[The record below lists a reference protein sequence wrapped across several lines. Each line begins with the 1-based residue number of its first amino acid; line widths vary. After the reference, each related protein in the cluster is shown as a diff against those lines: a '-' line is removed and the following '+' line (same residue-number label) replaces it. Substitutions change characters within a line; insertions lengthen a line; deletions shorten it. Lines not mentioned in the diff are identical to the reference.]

1 VAKKGET
8 TESLILEF
16 HNFVKIYGAPIHKF
30 ILLYGVAIHKIVAM
44 GRIKALVF
52 LGLQQN
58 RNKSKSS
65 M

>member
-1 VAKKGET
+1 MAKKGET
-8 TESLILEF
+8 TEILILEF
-16 HNFVKIYGAPIHKF
+16 HNFVKIYGVPTHKF
-30 ILLYGVAIHKIVAM
+30 ILLYGVVILKIDAM
-44 GRIKALVF
+44 GSIKALVF